1 MNASRSKSKQEQER
15 QCQCLHKREFQYE
28 RSEKT
33 MTVRTS
39 PAPPSPPSSD
49 SSPRLTNALLDK
61 LSRQGDPLADET
73 VAAMFKRGE
82 VKDFNTLMRF
92 FSTAGTRLPEGLPS
106 SVEPFLKATAMP
118 PTWVDWDVMER
129 ARLFFMDNA
138 AHINTGL
145 SFAAMPATY
154 AIPRVARL
162 LAATHSLDYPSRR
175 MANTGQFV
183 TYLMQTNAFE
193 EGSKFIPT
201 AQKVRLLHAAVRYH
215 LSRSGRWDME
225 KDGLPLCQEDMIGGQ
240 MCFSILVLDAMHRL
254 GIHMSEEGA
263 EAYFY
268 AWTVVGSIL
277 GCDMAS
283 APRNLAEAR
292 QFCDLY
298 LMRNLG
304 PSREGAQLAGQLVKM
319 YEDVVPGTLFD
330 PLVPATVRFL
340 VGDTIG
346 DWLELPR
353 SAWDTA
359 AKAIPVFLGV
369 LESIEDSSP
378 LGEWA
383 LDKAGS
389 LLTAFELASLTR
401 GRVMQY
407 AIPEELKSD
416 YGVRSQQS
424 RTQRWAPPTS
434 TLV

>member
-1 MNASRSKSKQEQER
+1 MTARTAPASPNSS
-15 QCQCLHKREFQYE
+15 
-28 RSEKT
+28 
-33 MTVRTS
+33 TS
-39 PAPPSPPSSD
+39 PNSANSANSETSSSTRPSSAKPFSTSSAEPAD
-49 SSPRLTNALLDK
+49 SPRITNALLDK
-61 LSRQGDPLADET
+61 LSRQGDPLADAT
-73 VAAMFKRGE
+73 VAAMFERGE

-92 FSTAGTRLPEGLPS
+92 FSTAGNRLPDGLPS
-106 SVEPFLKATAMP
+106 SVESFLRTTALP
-118 PTWVDWDVMER
+118 PAWVDWDVMER

-138 AHINTGL
+138 PHINTGL

-162 LAATHSLDYPSRR
+162 LSSTHSLDYPSRR

-193 EGSKFIPT
+193 EGSKFIPA

-215 LSRSGRWDME
+215 LSRSGRWDIE
-225 KDGLPLCQEDMIGGQ
+225 KDGLPLCQEDMVGGQ

-277 GCDMAS
+277 GCDMES
-283 APRNLAEAR
+283 APKNLAEAR
-292 QFCDLY
+292 EFCDLY
-298 LMRNLG
+298 LTRNLG
-304 PSREGAQLAGQLVKM
+304 PSDEGVQLTRQLVKM

-330 PLVPATVRFL
+330 PIVPATMRFL

-346 DWLELPR
+346 DWLQLPR

-359 AKAIPVFLGV
+359 AKAIPVFLGM

-389 LLTAFELASLTR
+389 LLTTFELASLTR

-424 RTQRWAPPTS
+424 RTQRWAPPAS
-434 TLV
+434 SLV